1 MANSEKQ
8 VEKELDLVKFLQRSR
23 LTIWALLALLNTR
36 QQFMVDKMATMVLRE
51 SSGMDEESDDW
62 ELEQENMHDV
72 LEHGKR
78 SITSSNIV
86 DQNLIGFYKLKR
98 WSEESRRMKN
108 KALNLSHVRDLEEI
122 DAVSESDNETLKR

>member
-1 MANSEKQ
+1 MISKSE
-8 VEKELDLVKFLQRSR
+8 VLVNKELDLVKFLQRQR

-51 SSGMDEESDDW
+51 SSGSDEESDDR
-62 ELEQENMHDV
+62 ELEQENMPDV

-86 DQNLIGFYKLKR
+86 D
-98 WSEESRRMKN
+98 
-108 KALNLSHVRDLEEI
+108 
-122 DAVSESDNETLKR
+122 